1 MTEAFEAKRRR
12 GEISGVRGPAWAR
25 RLWGPRKGRRAQ
37 ALQGDS
43 KDTGLGPQHTTDGC
57 HQRRRTGRGFQHLL
71 EELSPGEPCLPP
83 GANARLLTPQQ
94 QGRQFVPLGAPEHLA
109 TVGGEGA
116 TSSGGRRVV
125 PSEPRQL
132 RVPQVGSLSTH
143 DEKPPLEDLAAG
155 MRARGQ
161 RSLGLCGGVEDIILS
176 RNEEE
181 ANDKT

>member
-1 MTEAFEAKRRR
+1 M
-12 GEISGVRGPAWAR
+12 
-25 RLWGPRKGRRAQ
+25 
-37 ALQGDS
+37 
-43 KDTGLGPQHTTDGC
+43 
-57 HQRRRTGRGFQHLL
+57 
-71 EELSPGEPCLPP
+71 
-83 GANARLLTPQQ
+83 
-94 QGRQFVPLGAPEHLA
+94 PLGAPELLA

-116 TSSGGRRVV
+116 TSSGGRHVV
-125 PSEPRQL
+125 PSEPLQL

>member
-1 MTEAFEAKRRR
+1 MTDR
-12 GEISGVRGPAWAR
+12 
-25 RLWGPRKGRRAQ
+25 
-37 ALQGDS
+37 
-43 KDTGLGPQHTTDGC
+43 C

-94 QGRQFVPLGAPEHLA
+94 QGRQFVPLGAPELLA

-125 PSEPRQL
+125 PSEPLQL

-155 MRARGQ
+155 MRARVSDAQVCPRGFLSVTSARGQ
-161 RSLGLCGGVEDIILS
+161 RSLGLCGGVEDILS